1 MDKAEESKIRDR
13 IAWLD
18 LRIGSSPHWG
28 AALSAMDE
36 ERKGLLAQLKAIDRG
51 QG

>member
-1 MDKAEESKIRDR
+1 MDKAEETKIRDR

-28 AALSAMDE
+28 HKLAAMDE
-36 ERKGLLAQLKAIDRG
+36 ERRGLLAQLEAMDK
-51 QG
+51 

>member
-1 MDKAEESKIRDR
+1 MNKTEETKIRDR

-36 ERKGLLAQLKAIDRG
+36 ERRGLLAQLKAKDK
-51 QG
+51 